1 MTEAVASAPRHV
13 DPKLLDTLV
22 CPVTKMPLR
31 YDAER
36 QELISDKA
44 GLAFPIRE
52 GIPIMLVDEA
62 RKLMS

>member
-1 MTEAVASAPRHV
+1 VSTLPSRRADPRLI
-13 DPKLLDTLV
+13 DILV
-22 CPVTKMPLR
+22 CPVTKAPLR
-31 YDAER
+31 FDPDR

-62 RKLMS
+62 RKIGE

>member
-1 MTEAVASAPRHV
+1 MPEQPTASSRRADPR
-13 DPKLLDTLV
+13 LLEILV
-22 CPVTKMPLR
+22 CPVTKAPLR
-31 YDAER
+31 YDVAT

-62 RKLMS
+62 RKID

>member
-1 MTEAVASAPRHV
+1 MEAKKTAQT
-13 DPKLLDTLV
+13 DPKLLEMLV
-22 CPVTKMPLR
+22 CPLTKTALR

-44 GLAFPIRE
+44 GLAYPIHD

-62 RKLMS
+62 RKLKG